1 MDRTEEATMT
11 VEMLKPG
18 EVLVETGEGK
28 FGTVVR
34 TDAHSLIADEPR
46 AVGGLDAGLGPYDLL
61 LASLGTCT
69 SMTLRLYAARE
80 AIPLEGI
87 AIRLSHDRNHERDC
101 EDVDRPAARL
111 EAIFRTIT
119 LEGPLTDAQRARLLE
134 IADKCPVHRT
144 LTGALH
150 VHTRAG

>member
-1 MDRTEEATMT
+1 MAA
-11 VEMLKPG
+11 EMLKPG
-18 EVLVETGEGK
+18 EVLVEPGEGK

-34 TDAHSLIADEPR
+34 TDSHDFVVDEPR
-46 AVGGLDAGLGPYDLL
+46 AVGGLDAGPGPYDLL

-80 AIPLEGI
+80 AVPLEHV
-87 AIRLSHDRNHERDC
+87 AVRLSHDRNHERDC
-101 EDVDRPAARL
+101 EQADQPGARL

-119 LEGPLTDAQRARLLE
+119 LVGPLTDAQRSRLME
-134 IADKCPVHRT
+134 IAEKCPVHRT
-144 LTGALH
+144 LTGTLH